1 MVARWQL
8 ALLASAAEAVALVQ
22 LLPKYSISGSYGLT
36 FAAIFSL
43 HFLGLAIWTVFLYP
57 KLFSPIRHLPQ
68 PSGASFFNGHF
79 SKIVKE
85 PTGKPMLE
93 WVNSV
98 PNHGLIRYTTLLNS
112 ERILVTNA
120 KGLGEVLVTKNYDFV
135 KPSGIREGI
144 GKILGVGI
152 LLAEGEEH
160 KIQRKHLMPAFA
172 YRHIKDLYPSFWAKS
187 RELVQ
192 ALSAFVKEEA
202 AQAGQEKDLSSTAVV
217 ALGTWMS
224 RATLD
229 IIGVA
234 GMGQDFNAIEDPE
247 TELYTTYKKIFQ
259 PSRAARMIGL
269 ASMFIPIQLLR
280 MLPLKRNDEI
290 MAASDVI
297 KSVSRNLIRSK
308 QRKMAEEKGR
318 ADVDI
323 LSVAL
328 ESGGFSEE
336 DLVNQ
341 MMTFLVAGHETTA
354 TSMQWALITLCQY
367 PEMQTRLREEVRAN
381 LPSPNDATAQM
392 SADILDRLPYLHA
405 VCNEVLRVYPAVPMT
420 RRVAD
425 HDTSILGQF
434 IPKGT
439 DVFLAPGAINLS
451 IDLWGEDALEFK
463 PDRWLGSGT
472 NNGGASSNYALLTF
486 LHGPRSCIGQAF
498 AKAEFACLL
507 AAMVGRFEL
516 ELVDKNAPILIQT
529 GITARP
535 KGDLGLRT
543 RVLEGW

>member
-1 MVARWQL
+1 M
-8 ALLASAAEAVALVQ
+8 
-22 LLPKYSISGSYGLT
+22 
-36 FAAIFSL
+36 
-43 HFLGLAIWTVFLYP
+43 
-57 KLFSPIRHLPQ
+57 
-68 PSGASFFNGHF
+68 
-79 SKIVKE
+79 KE
-85 PTGKPMLE
+85 TTGQPMLE
-93 WVNSV
+93 WTNSV
-98 PNHGLIRYTTLLNS
+98 PNDGLLRYTSLLNS
-112 ERILVTNA
+112 ERILVTGA
-120 KGLGEVLVTKNYDFV
+120 KALGEVLVTKNYDFV

-160 KIQRKHLMPAFA
+160 KTQRRHLMPAFA
-172 YRHIKDLYPSFWAKS
+172 YRHIKDLYPIFWAKS
-187 RELVQ
+187 TELVQ
-192 ALSAFVKEEA
+192 ALSTHVKEEA
-202 AQAGQEKDLSSTAVV
+202 AKAGQEKDLSSTAVV
-217 ALGTWMS
+217 ALATWMS

-234 GMGQDFNAIEDPE
+234 GMGQDFNSLEDPE
-247 TELYTTYKKIFQ
+247 TELYITYKKIFQ
-259 PSRAARMIGL
+259 PSKAARMIGL

-290 MAASDVI
+290 LAASEVI
-297 KSVSRNLIRSK
+297 KGVSRNLIRSK
-308 QRKMAEEKGR
+308 QRKMAQEKGR

-341 MMTFLVAGHETTA
+341 MMTFLAAGHETTA
-354 TSMQWALITLCQY
+354 TSMQWALLTLCKH

-381 LPSPNDATAQM
+381 LPSPDDTTTKM
-392 SADILDRLPYLHA
+392 SAEILDRLPYLHA

-425 HDTSILGQF
+425 HDTSIVGQF

-439 DVFLAPGAINLS
+439 NIFLSPAAVNKS
-451 IDLWGEDALEFK
+451 IDLWGADALEFN

-516 ELVDKNAPILIQT
+516 ELVDKDAPIEVQT

-535 KGDLGLRT
+535 KGGLSLRT

>member
-1 MVARWQL
+1 
-8 ALLASAAEAVALVQ
+8 
-22 LLPKYSISGSYGLT
+22 
-36 FAAIFSL
+36 
-43 HFLGLAIWTVFLYP
+43 
-57 KLFSPIRHLPQ
+57 
-68 PSGASFFNGHF
+68 
-79 SKIVKE
+79 
-85 PTGKPMLE
+85 MLE
-93 WVNSV
+93 WINSV
-98 PNHGLIRYTTLLNS
+98 PNNGLIRYTSLLNS

-120 KGLGEVLVTKNYDFV
+120 KALGEVLVTKSYDFV
-135 KPSGIREGI
+135 KPAGIRDGI

-160 KIQRKHLMPAFA
+160 KTQRKHLMPAFA
-172 YRHIKDLYPSFWAKS
+172 YRHIKDLYPIFWSKS

-192 ALSAFVKEEA
+192 AVSEFAKDEA
-202 AQAGQEKDLSSTAVV
+202 AKAGQEKELSPTTVV
-217 ALGTWMS
+217 ALATWMS

-234 GMGQDFNAIEDPE
+234 GMGQDFNSIEDPE
-247 TELYTTYKKIFQ
+247 TELYITYKKIFH
-259 PSRAARMIGL
+259 PSKAARLIGL

-308 QRKMAEEKGR
+308 QRKMADEKGR

-341 MMTFLVAGHETTA
+341 MMTFLAAGHETTA
-354 TSMQWALITLCQY
+354 TSMQWALITLCQH

-381 LPSPNDATAQM
+381 LPSPDDTTTQM
-392 SADILDRLPYLHA
+392 SAEVLDRLPYLHA

-439 DVFLAPGAINLS
+439 DVFLSPGAVNMS
-451 IDLWGEDALEFK
+451 VELWGPDALEFN
-463 PDRWLGSGT
+463 PERWLGSGT
-472 NNGGASSNYALLTF
+472 NNGGASTNYALLTF

-516 ELVDKNAPILIQT
+516 QLVDKDAPIEVQS

-535 KGDLGLRT
+535 KGDLSLRT

>member
-1 MVARWQL
+1 MGG
-8 ALLASAAEAVALVQ
+8 
-22 LLPKYSISGSYGLT
+22 SGLRCGVGST
-36 FAAIFSL
+36 TAAIPKV
-43 HFLGLAIWTVFLYP
+43 LGIT
-57 KLFSPIRHLPQ
+57 I
-68 PSGASFFNGHF
+68 GASFFNGQF
-79 SKIVKE
+79 SKILKE

-93 WVNSV
+93 WINTV
-98 PNHGLIRYTTLLNS
+98 PNNGLIRYTSVLNT

-120 KGLGEVLVTKNYDFV
+120 RALGEVLVTKSYDFV

-160 KIQRKHLMPAFA
+160 KTQRKHLMPAFA
-172 YRHIKDLYPSFWAKS
+172 YRHIKDLYPIFWVKS

-192 ALSAFVKEEA
+192 ALSGFVKDEA
-202 AQAGQEKDLSSTAVV
+202 AKAGQEKDLSPTAVV
-217 ALGTWMS
+217 ALATWMS

-259 PSRAARMIGL
+259 PSKAARFMGL

-341 MMTFLVAGHETTA
+341 MMTFLAAGHETTA
-354 TSMQWALITLCQY
+354 TSMQWALLTLCQH
-367 PEMQTRLREEVRAN
+367 PEMQTRLREEIRAN
-381 LPSPNDATAQM
+381 LPSPDDSTVQM
-392 SADILDRLPYLHA
+392 SAEVLDRLPYLHA
-405 VCNEVLRVYPAVPMT
+405 VCNEVLRVHPAVPMT

-425 HDTSILGQF
+425 HDTSIVGHF

-439 DVFLAPGAINLS
+439 DVFLAPGAVNMS
-451 IDLWGEDALEFK
+451 IDLWGADALEFK
-463 PDRWLGSGT
+463 PERWLGSGT

-516 ELVDKNAPILIQT
+516 ELVDKNAPIEVQT

-535 KGDLGLRT
+535 KGDLSLRT